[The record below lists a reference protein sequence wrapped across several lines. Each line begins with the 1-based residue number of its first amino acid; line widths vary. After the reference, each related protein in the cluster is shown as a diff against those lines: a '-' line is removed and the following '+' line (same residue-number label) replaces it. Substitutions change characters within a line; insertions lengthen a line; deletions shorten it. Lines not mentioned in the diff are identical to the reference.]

1 MVKEYSKGDGGLKND
16 DVPIATIEDFAL
28 GFRQQNVKVFMFGYF
43 HRDLMCFEAIKENA
57 ELDKEKL
64 KRTNR
69 AKEAFGHEDEEELKA
84 VTKPTI
90 IKFPKFTKPIYSV
103 SCGADHV
110 LALTIDKEMY
120 SWGSNNYGA
129 LGFGKGYE
137 ENVKEPTRLE
147 ILDHKG

>member
-1 MVKEYSKGDGGLKND
+1 
-16 DVPIATIEDFAL
+16 
-28 GFRQQNVKVFMFGYF
+28 MFGYF

-57 ELDKEKL
+57 EKQKDM
-64 KRTNR
+64 KRTQR
-69 AKEAFGHEDEEELKA
+69 AKELFGANEDEEELKA
-84 VTKPTI
+84 VNKPTI

-129 LGFGKGYE
+129 LGFAKGHE
-137 ENVKEPTRLE
+137 ESVKVPLRLE